1 MIHALAPRERDMTHS
16 RHSRDGRLDPVE
28 RRKNRHK
35 SCVLAKA
42 EHPFVVLKVTF

>member
-1 MIHALAPRERDMTHS
+1 MRLCRVNGIWRIHAI
-16 RHSRDGRLDPVE
+16 RDGRLDPVE

-35 SCVLAKA
+35 SCVLAEA